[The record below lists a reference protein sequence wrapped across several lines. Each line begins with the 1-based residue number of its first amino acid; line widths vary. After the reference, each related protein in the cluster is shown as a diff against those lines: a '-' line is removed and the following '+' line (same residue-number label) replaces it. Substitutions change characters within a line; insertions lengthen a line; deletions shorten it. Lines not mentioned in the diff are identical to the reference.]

1 MYIIYCHT
9 FPNGKKYIGL
19 TKTTLKKRWKNG
31 NGYKTCHL
39 MQRAVSKYG
48 WDNVQ
53 HDILGTAETK
63 DVAEEM
69 ERKYVSLYKTDDAK
83 FGYNILPGGDV
94 ATNDAT
100 EEMRHKLGNGW
111 RGKHRSEEEKEKI
124 SRGVAK
130 VFQRKE
136 SNGHFG
142 LKASEEAKRK
152 MSESHRKRYD
162 ENPKAREEARQRMIK
177 RMQNDEF
184 KQKVLKNLEAYRRK
198 PGEWSPNE
206 ETREK
211 LSKAFKGRFLGDKSP
226 CSKPVVQVTKDGE
239 FVKRWANA
247 GEVERAGITSRK
259 CVSMVCNHK
268 KSYKTAGGF
277 VWMFESEAKE
287 KHVI

>member
-1 MYIIYCHT
+1 
-9 FPNGKKYIGL
+9 
-19 TKTTLKKRWKNG
+19 
-31 NGYKTCHL
+31 
-39 MQRAVSKYG
+39 
-48 WDNVQ
+48 
-53 HDILGTAETK
+53 
-63 DVAEEM
+63 
-69 ERKYVSLYKTDDAK
+69 
-83 FGYNILPGGDV
+83 
-94 ATNDAT
+94 
-100 EEMRHKLGNGW
+100 
-111 RGKHRSEEEKEKI
+111 
-124 SRGVAK
+124 
-130 VFQRKE
+130 
-136 SNGHFG
+136 
-142 LKASEEAKRK
+142 
-152 MSESHRKRYD
+152 
-162 ENPKAREEARQRMIK
+162 MIK

-226 CSKPVVQVTKDGE
+226 CSKPVVQVTKGGE